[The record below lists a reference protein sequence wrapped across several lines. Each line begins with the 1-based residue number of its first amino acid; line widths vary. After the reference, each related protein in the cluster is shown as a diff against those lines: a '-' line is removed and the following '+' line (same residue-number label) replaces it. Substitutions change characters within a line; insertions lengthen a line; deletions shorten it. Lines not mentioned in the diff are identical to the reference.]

1 LLTYTNIKIIRS
13 KLISLHIFIGDKK
26 IEASFGRRKKKGFEE
41 EKGKL
46 VLSWVSRGIEG
57 K

>member
-1 LLTYTNIKIIRS
+1 LLTYTNIKILRS
-13 KLISLHIFIGDKK
+13 KLISLHIFIGEKK

-46 VLSWVSRGIEG
+46 VLSWVSGGIKG